1 MPMSLK
7 KVNQS
12 LTMKADENAVLVY
25 LLVSL
30 WVKCQCES
38 SDSMVTVR
46 CTNTVWTPKVG
57 PKKIVQMEF
66 VLVLYCDLWSE
77 FHFVGPPT

>member
-30 WVKCQCES
+30 WVNVS
-38 SDSMVTVR
+38 A
-46 CTNTVWTPKVG
+46 NHLTPWLLCGGLLKSG

-66 VLVLYCDLWSE
+66 VLVLHCDLWSE